1 MSIFSGLKGFFA
13 KLAADFEKIFGKAPS
28 FIHFT
33 LALVTYAAPI
43 LEGIQAVADPAVAAL
58 VTPIITRL
66 QTGLATA
73 YSLANEGT
81 ASGATLSTTLAA
93 FVADLSALESV
104 AGIKDAATQAKIA
117 TILSEAQAI
126 VALIPTPTQAVAGVA
141 AAAATV
147 A

>member
-43 LEGIQAVADPAVAAL
+43 LEGILAVADPAVAAL
-58 VTPIITRL
+58 VAPITTRL

-93 FVADLSALESV
+93 FAADLTTLESV

-117 TILSEAQAI
+117 TILSEVQAI
-126 VALIPTPTQAVAGVA
+126 VALIPTPAQAVAGVA
-141 AAAATV
+141 AATQSTS
-147 A
+147 